1 MKKRRLSDL
10 YVRGREMSVNDGEG
24 EPIKVWV
31 NKLNEIDRESVL
43 RRANAA
49 KARFMIDSDNE
60 ESEQFSAMYAESR
73 DINSRH
79 ELILF
84 IVSDDVNAAR
94 RRVES
99 QIAGDEETWSKEG
112 YLQGLV
118 DAWIGDETNPGLAA
132 TIQEDPKDPEALR
145 VSDELDRF
153 EQEVRRR
160 VDAETHTLVKDWEDV
175 DIDILRRKATH
186 LLLDLKSSEEFV
198 REFQRQQI
206 FYSIREPNDHRKR
219 YFTTITEVDDLDE
232 DLRKYLV
239 EQYESLVVPPD
250 EGKDSP
256 PLADSSNSSEAP
268 EEAPETSGLVAASA

>member
-10 YVRGREMSVNDGEG
+10 YVRGRELSVNDGEG

-31 NKLNEIDRESVL
+31 SKLNEIDRESVL

-49 KARFMIDSDNE
+49 KARFMIDADDE
-60 ESEQFSAMYAESR
+60 DSEQFAAMYAESR

-84 IVSDDVNAAR
+84 IVSDDVNSAR
-94 RRVES
+94 RRIES
-99 QIAGDEETWSKEG
+99 QTAGDEETWSKEG

-118 DAWIGDETNPGLAA
+118 DAWIGDETNPGLSA
-132 TIQEDPKDPEALR
+132 TIQEDPADPEARR

-153 EQEVRRR
+153 EQEVRAR
-160 VDAETHTLVKDWEDV
+160 VEAETHTLVKDWEDV
-175 DIDILRRKATH
+175 DIDVLRRKATH
-186 LLLDLKSSEEFV
+186 LLLELKSSEEFV

-219 YFTTITEVDDLDE
+219 YFATITEVDDLDE
-232 DLRKYLV
+232 ELRKYLV

-250 EGKDSP
+250 EGKESP
-256 PLADSSNSSEAP
+256 PPADSSNSSDAP